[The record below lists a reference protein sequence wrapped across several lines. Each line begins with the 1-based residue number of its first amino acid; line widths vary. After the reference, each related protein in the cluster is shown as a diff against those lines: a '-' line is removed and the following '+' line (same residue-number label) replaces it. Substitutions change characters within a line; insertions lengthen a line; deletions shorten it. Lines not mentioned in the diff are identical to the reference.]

1 MERLTERIERAPE
14 CPSGY
19 VIAKNDRYIEAIELL
34 ADYEDTGYTPE
45 EIKAL
50 NTENGQLITNAAR
63 YVTRLFF
70 ETEKSEKLK
79 AENERLQ
86 ADCATMREAM
96 EEFCVRVEKGEIR
109 SRRTYS
115 KFMELLRSTIHY
127 KAVR

>member
-1 MERLTERIERAPE
+1 MERLTERKINKHDASWVVKNKGYKAAAER
-14 CPSGY
+14 
-19 VIAKNDRYIEAIELL
+19 L
-34 ADYEDTGYTPE
+34 AEYEGTGLTPE
-45 EIKAL
+45 GIL
-50 NTENGQLITNAAR
+50 
-63 YVTRLFF
+63 
-70 ETEKSEKLK
+70 KLK